1 MTTWLL
7 VLKSFRFYA
16 RSHIGTLMGVAV
28 GAMVLVGALLVG
40 ESVRGSLHDMA
51 AARLGRVELALP
63 SNDRLF
69 RAELADQLRA
79 DLGTDT
85 AALLQLPGI
94 AKRPSGKTRANNV
107 VVMGV
112 NEAFW
117 KLALDPPE
125 FAGIP
130 EDSIV
135 LNERLAKQLDVKKGN
150 MVNLRVHNPS
160 QLSRDAPMAPIE
172 DSTASL
178 AQLEVLAIVSDA
190 QFGRFSLQAS
200 QVPPYNAFVSLGQL
214 QEAIEKP
221 AMANLMLVGQAEDP
235 AKNPTLDQAQ
245 ATLAK
250 HWQLADAQA
259 QLLQLPDGK
268 GIELRSPRVF
278 LDPPMAK
285 AALEVSTEATEVLTY
300 FVNKIQLG
308 DKSTPYSMASALAD
322 FEPGSVW
329 LNQWSADDLQAKV
342 GDEVELSY
350 YTVGTMR
357 QLEERSDKFKV
368 GGIIAM
374 DDPRAD
380 RTLMPEFPGMTDSA
394 NCADWDTGF
403 PMDLD
408 AIRDKDEEYWDTYKG
423 TPKAYISLATGKEIW
438 SNRFGNLTGVRYP
451 QNGQAA
457 LEKLGRALLGKL
469 SPTDTGLTFQPS
481 RAQAS
486 SSVKNAM
493 DFGQLFM
500 SFSFFLI
507 AAAVMLI
514 SLLFQFTMEKRTRET
529 GTLLAVGIPAR
540 RVRRMLLLEGGLI
553 AIAGCIVGGG
563 GGSLFARAM
572 LNALSTNWKDAV
584 SSATLTY
591 HSTGTAWAT
600 GASMAFFVALGTIW
614 WTLRKLKKQTA
625 RELLAGGSQEIA
637 GSTKST
643 KRTSIIAVVLFLCA
657 IGSVGAAVASGSQLS
672 PNSFFTAGAL
682 LLLSGL
688 AFTSAR
694 LTGLARVRALS
705 QADGLS
711 LSGLGQ
717 RNAARRRRRSMATVG
732 MLACGSFMIAS
743 IGVFQKDATI
753 DANIPTSGTGGFE
766 LMGEASIAVVH
777 DMNNAANRED
787 FYSLDEEI
795 IKNVNFVPFRL
806 RDGDQAN
813 CLNLNLAQEPRLL
826 GVRPE
831 MLLGKFTIID
841 TLDGLETGN
850 NPWSILETARQTLNL
865 TDDMVPVIADQS
877 VMMWALSGGDPMKSK
892 KLGDTLDYID
902 EHGNAFKVK
911 FVAQLADSIL
921 QGNLIIP
928 ESDFIKRFP
937 SESGY
942 RVFLIDGPAA
952 KIKEIS
958 DELNNAMEN
967 HGFEWVRT
975 TQRLGELNAVQ
986 NTYLKTFQVLG
997 GLGLL
1002 LGSLGL
1008 GVVVMRNVQERKSEL
1023 ALLRAIGFEKNSI
1036 KRFVLVEYISLLI
1049 GGLLIGTIA
1058 AGLAV
1063 LPAML
1068 SPTADA
1074 PYALL
1079 GLTLGGVLLFAGLWT
1094 WTATTL
1100 SLRGNLL
1107 EGLRRN

>member
-1 MTTWLL
+1 MSTWSL
-7 VLKSFRFYA
+7 VLKSFRFYV
-16 RSHIGTLMGVAV
+16 RSHVGTLLGVAV

-51 AARLGRVELALP
+51 DTRLGRVELALP

-69 RAELADQLRA
+69 RAELADQLRTN
-79 DLGTDT
+79 LGTST
-85 AALLQLPGI
+85 AALLQRPGT
-94 AKRPSGKTRANNV
+94 ARRPSGENRANNV

-117 KLALDPPE
+117 KLALEQPE
-125 FAGIP
+125 FVGIP
-130 EDSIV
+130 QDSIV
-135 LNERLAKQLDVKKGN
+135 LNERLAKQLDVREGN

-178 AQLEVLAIVSDA
+178 AQLEVLAIISDA
-190 QFGRFSLQAS
+190 EFGRFSLQAS
-200 QVPPYNAFVSLGQL
+200 QVPPYNAFVSLDQL

-221 AMANLMLVGQAEDP
+221 AMANLMLVGQAQAP
-235 AKNPTLDQAQ
+235 AKSPTLGQAQ
-245 ATLAK
+245 AALAK

-278 LDPPMAK
+278 LDPPLAK
-285 AALEVSTEATEVLTY
+285 AAIGLSTNATEVLTY

-308 DKSTPYSMASALAD
+308 DKSTPYSMATALAD
-322 FEPGSVW
+322 FEPDSVW

-357 QLEERSDKFKV
+357 QLEERSGKFKV

-408 AIRDKDEEYWDTYKG
+408 AIRDKDEDYWDTYKG

-438 SNRFGNLTGVRYP
+438 SNRFGNLTAVRYP
-451 QNGQAA
+451 QNGRAT
-457 LEKLGRALLGKL
+457 LDKLGQALLGKL
-469 SPTDTGLTFQPS
+469 KPTDTGLTFQPA

-486 SSVKNAM
+486 SSVNNAM

-507 AAAVMLI
+507 AAAMMLI

-540 RVRRMLLLEGGLI
+540 LVRRMLLFEGGLI
-553 AIAGCIVGGG
+553 AIAGCIIGGG
-563 GGSLFARAM
+563 GGSLFAKAM

-584 SSATLTY
+584 ASATLTY
-591 HSTGTAWAT
+591 HSSITAWVTGT
-600 GASMAFFVALGTIW
+600 SMGFFVALATIW
-614 WTLRKLKKQTA
+614 WALRKLKKQTA
-625 RELLAGGSQEIA
+625 RELLAAESQEILDT
-637 GSTKST
+637 TKSAKCT
-643 KRTSIIAVVLFLCA
+643 YIIAVVLFLSA
-657 IGSVGAAVASGSQLS
+657 LGSVGAAVASGSQLS
-672 PNSFFTAGAL
+672 PNSFYGAGAI

-694 LTGLARVRALS
+694 LTGLAWVGTLAHAS
-705 QADGLS
+705 GLS

-743 IGVFQKDATI
+743 IGVFQKDANV
-753 DANIPTSGTGGFE
+753 DANISTSGTGGFE

-777 DMNNAANRED
+777 DMNNPANRED
-787 FYSLDEEI
+787 FYSLDEDI

-831 MLLGKFTIID
+831 MLIGKFTFID
-841 TLDGLETGN
+841 TFDGLKTGN

-865 TDDMVPVIADQS
+865 SDDIVPVIADQS

-892 KLGDTLDYID
+892 KLGDTLGYID
-902 EHGNAFKVK
+902 EHGNPFKVK
-911 FVAQLADSIL
+911 FVGQLADSIL
-921 QGNLIIP
+921 QGSLIIQ

-942 RVFLIDGPAA
+942 RFFLIDSPET
-952 KIKEIS
+952 KTKEIK
-958 DELNNAMEN
+958 DELNIAMED
-967 HGFEWVRT
+967 HGFEWVGA

-1036 KRFVLVEYISLLI
+1036 KRFVLVEYISLLV

-1068 SPTADA
+1068 SPTADV

-1079 GLTLGGVLLFAGLWT
+1079 GLTLGGVLLLAGLWT

-1107 EGLRRN
+1107 EGFRGD

>member
-1 MTTWLL
+1 MTTWSL

-28 GAMVLVGALLVG
+28 GTMVLVGALLVG

-69 RAELADQLRA
+69 RAEMADQLQA
-79 DLGTDT
+79 NLDINTT
-85 AALLQLPGI
+85 ALLQLPGT
-94 AKRPSGKTRANNV
+94 AKRPSGENRANNV

-117 KLALDPPE
+117 KLALKPPE
-125 FAGIP
+125 FVRIP

-135 LNERLAKQLDVKKGN
+135 LNERLANQLDVKKGN

-190 QFGRFSLQAS
+190 EFGRFSLQAS
-200 QVPPYNAFVSLGQL
+200 QVPPYNAFVSLDQL

-221 AMANLMLVGQAEDP
+221 AMANLMLVGQAQAP
-235 AKNPTLDQAQ
+235 AKSPTLGQAQ
-245 ATLAK
+245 AALAR

-278 LDPPMAK
+278 LDPPLAK
-285 AALEVSTEATEVLTY
+285 AATGLSTNATEVLTY

-308 DKSTPYSMASALAD
+308 DKSTPYSMVTALAD
-322 FEPGSVW
+322 FEPDSVW

-357 QLEERSDKFKV
+357 QLEERSGKFKV
-368 GGIIAM
+368 GGVIAM
-374 DDPRAD
+374 DDPRSD
-380 RTLMPEFPGMTDSA
+380 ITLMPDFPGMTDSA
-394 NCADWDTGF
+394 DCADWDTGF

-423 TPKAYISLATGKEIW
+423 TPKAYISLDTGKEIW
-438 SNRFGNLTGVRYP
+438 SNRFGNLTAVRYP
-451 QNGQAA
+451 QNGRAA
-457 LEKLGRALLGKL
+457 LDKLAQELLGKL
-469 SPTDTGLTFQPS
+469 KPTDTGLTFQPA

-486 SSVKNAM
+486 SSVTNAM

-572 LNALSTNWKDAV
+572 LSALSTNWKDAV
-584 SSATLTY
+584 ASATLTY
-591 HSTGTAWAT
+591 HSNGTAWAT
-600 GASMAFFVALGTIW
+600 GASMGFFVALGTIW
-614 WTLRKLKKQTA
+614 WALRKLKKQTA
-625 RELLAGGSQEIA
+625 RELLVGGSQEIL
-637 GSTKST
+637 GTRKST

-657 IGSVGAAVASGSQLS
+657 IGSVGAAVASGSQIS
-672 PNSFFTAGAL
+672 PNSFFIAGAL

-688 AFTSAR
+688 AFTSVR
-694 LTGLARVRALS
+694 LTALARTKALS
-705 QADGLS
+705 HADGLS

-732 MLACGSFMIAS
+732 MLACGSFMIGS
-743 IGVFQKDATI
+743 IGVFQKDANV

-766 LMGEASIAVVH
+766 LMGEASIAVIH

-787 FYSLDEEI
+787 FYSIDEDI

-831 MLLGKFTIID
+831 MLIGKFTFID
-841 TLDGLETGN
+841 TLDGLKTGN

-865 TDDMVPVIADQS
+865 SDDIVPVIADQS

-892 KLGDTLDYID
+892 KLGDTLGYTD
-902 EHGNAFKVK
+902 EHGNTFRVK
-911 FVAQLADSIL
+911 FVGQLADSIL

-937 SESGY
+937 SQSGY
-942 RVFLIDGPAA
+942 RVFLIDGPEA

-958 DELNNAMEN
+958 DELNNAMED

-1008 GVVVMRNVQERKSEL
+1008 GVVVMRNVEERKSEL

-1036 KRFVLVEYISLLI
+1036 KQFVLVEYISLLI

-1068 SPTADA
+1068 SPTADV
-1074 PYALL
+1074 PYTLL
-1079 GLTLGGVLLFAGLWT
+1079 GLTLGGVLLLAGLWT

-1100 SLRGNLL
+1100 SLCGNLL
-1107 EGLRRN
+1107 DGLRRD

>member
-1 MTTWLL
+1 MSTWSL

-16 RSHIGTLMGVAV
+16 RSHVGTLLGVAV
-28 GAMVLVGALLVG
+28 GTMVLVGALLVG
-40 ESVRGSLHDMA
+40 ESVRGSLRDMA
-51 AARLGRVELALP
+51 EARLGRVELALP

-69 RAELADQLRA
+69 RAELASQLRA
-79 DLGTDT
+79 ELGTGT
-85 AALLQLPGI
+85 AALLQLPGV
-94 AKRPSGKTRANNV
+94 AKRPSGETRANNV

-117 KLALDPPE
+117 KLALEPPE

-135 LNERLAKQLDVKKGN
+135 LNERLAKQLGVKKGN
-150 MVNLRVHNPS
+150 RVNLRVHNPS

-190 QFGRFSLQAS
+190 EFGRFSLQAS

-221 AMANLMLVGQAEDP
+221 AMANLMLVGQAQSP
-235 AKNPTLDQAQ
+235 AKSPTTDQAQ
-245 ATLAK
+245 TALAR

-278 LDPPMAK
+278 LDPPLAR

-308 DKSTPYSMASALAD
+308 DNATPYSMVAALDGFA
-322 FEPGSVW
+322 PGTIW
-329 LNQWSADDLQAKV
+329 LNQWTADDLQARV

-357 QLEERSDKFKV
+357 QLEERTAKFTV

-408 AIRDKDEEYWDTYKG
+408 AIRDKDEDYWDTYKG

-438 SNRFGNLTGVRYP
+438 SNRFGNLTAVRYP
-451 QNGQAA
+451 QNGRAA
-457 LEKLGRALLGKL
+457 LDKLGQALLGKL
-469 SPTDTGLTFQPS
+469 SPTDTGLTFQAA

-486 SSVKNAM
+486 ISVDNAM

-553 AIAGCIVGGG
+553 AIAGCIVGAV

-584 SSATLTY
+584 ASATLTY

-600 GASMAFFVALGTIW
+600 GASMGFLVALGTICW
-614 WTLRKLKKQTA
+614 ALRKLKKQTA
-625 RELLAGGSQEIA
+625 RELLAGESQEIP
-637 GSTKST
+637 GTTKSA
-643 KRTSIIAVVLFLCA
+643 KRTTIIAVVLFLGA
-657 IGSVGAAVASGSQLS
+657 LASVGAAIASGSQMS
-672 PNSFFTAGAL
+672 PNSFYTAGAL

-694 LTGLARVRALS
+694 LTGLARVGALG

-743 IGVFQKDATI
+743 IGVFQKDANI
-753 DANIPTSGTGGFE
+753 DADNPGSGTGGFE

-777 DMNNAANRED
+777 DMNDAAKRGD

-795 IKNVNFVPFRL
+795 IKGVSFVPFRL

-831 MLLGKFTIID
+831 MLAGKFSFTS
-841 TLDGLETGN
+841 TLKELETGD
-850 NPWSILETARQTLNL
+850 NPWSILETARQALNL
-865 TDDMVPVIADQS
+865 PDDIVPVIADQS

-911 FVAQLADSIL
+911 FVGQLADSIL

-942 RVFLIDGPAA
+942 RLFLIDGPEA
-952 KIKEIS
+952 KTKEIS
-958 DELNNAMEN
+958 DELNNAMED

-1023 ALLRAIGFEKNSI
+1023 ALLRAIGFGKNSI
-1036 KRFVLVEYISLLI
+1036 KRFVLIEYISLLI

-1068 SPTADA
+1068 SPTADV

-1079 GLTLGGVLLFAGLWT
+1079 GLTLGGVLLLAGMWT
-1094 WTATTL
+1094 WLATNL

-1107 EGLRRN
+1107 EGFRGD

>member
-1 MTTWLL
+1 MTSCSL

-40 ESVRGSLHDMA
+40 ESVRGSLRDMA

-117 KLALDPPE
+117 KLALESPE

-178 AQLEVLAIVSDA
+178 AQLEVLAIVSDSE
-190 QFGRFSLQAS
+190 FGRFSLQAS

-235 AKNPTLDQAQ
+235 PKNPTLDQAQ

-259 QLLQLPDGK
+259 QLVQLPDGK

-278 LDPPMAK
+278 LDPPLAK
-285 AALEVSTEATEVLTY
+285 VALEVSTEATEVLTY
-300 FVNKIQLG
+300 FVNKIQLD

-329 LNQWSADDLQAKV
+329 LNQWSADDLH
-342 GDEVELSY
+342 
-350 YTVGTMR
+350 
-357 QLEERSDKFKV
+357 
-368 GGIIAM
+368 
-374 DDPRAD
+374 DPRAD

-408 AIRDKDEEYWDTYKG
+408 AIRDKDEDYWDQYKG
-423 TPKAYISLATGKEIW
+423 TPKAFISLASGQEIW
-438 SNRFGNLTGVRYP
+438 SNRFGNLTAVRYP

-457 LEKLGRALLGKL
+457 LDKLGQALLGKL

-481 RAQAS
+481 SAQAS

-529 GTLLAVGIPAR
+529 GTLLALGIPAR

-553 AIAGCIVGGG
+553 AIAGCIVGSG

-591 HSTGTAWAT
+591 HSTGIAWVT

-614 WTLRKLKKQTA
+614 WTLQKLKKQTA
-625 RELLAGGSQEIA
+625 RELLAGGSQEID
-637 GSTKST
+637 GSTQSS
-643 KRTSIIAVVLFLCA
+643 KRTSIIAVVLFLCT
-657 IGSVGAAVASGSQLS
+657 IGSVGSAVASGSQLS

-717 RNAARRRRRSMATVG
+717 RNAARRRRRSIATVG

-766 LMGEASIAVVH
+766 LMGEASIPVVH
-777 DMNNAANRED
+777 DMNDAANRED
-787 FYSLDEEI
+787 FYSIDEDI

-841 TLDGLETGN
+841 TLDGLETGD

-911 FVAQLADSIL
+911 FIAQLADSIL

-942 RVFLIDGPAA
+942 RVFLIDGPAV

-1036 KRFVLVEYISLLI
+1036 KRFVLIEYISLLI

-1079 GLTLGGVLLFAGLWT
+1079 GLTLGSVLLFAGLWT